1 MLQEVPAVQVDQEP
15 RRRWFVDESFDLVL
29 WLSDPASIVAFELCY
44 DKPRLERAVIWSR
57 DRGHQHFRVD
67 AGDDT
72 PMRNR
77 TPILVSDGSFP
88 KEQVIARFIQ
98 AAATLDPSIRTFVL
112 ERLREFP
119 R

>member
-1 MLQEVPAVQVDQEP
+1 MLQEVPAVQVAREP
-15 RRRWFVDESFDLVL
+15 HRRWFADEYFDLVL

-57 DRGHQHFRVD
+57 DRGHEHLRVD

-98 AAATLDPSIRTFVL
+98 AAAALAPPIRTFVL
-112 ERLREFP
+112 ERLQEF
-119 R
+119 

>member
-1 MLQEVPAVQVDQEP
+1 MLQEVPAVQVAREP
-15 RRRWFVDESFDLVL
+15 HRRWFADEYFD
-29 WLSDPASIVAFELCY
+29 LCY

-57 DRGHQHFRVD
+57 DRGHEHFRVD

-88 KEQVIARFIQ
+88 KEQVIAQFIQ
-98 AAATLDPSIRTFVL
+98 AAAALAPPIRTFVL
-112 ERLREFP
+112 ERLR
-119 R
+119 